1 MGKDLSSHCALLLG
15 LDDDWKVDQV
25 ALEMENRKVRSRVR
39 FFGRSLVGPSC
50 GRSASRADLAPKR
63 SWRHLDPMR
72 FETELRAR
80 VPRAD
85 RVEFSVKTCD
95 VPWAGKQS
103 PFNRR
108 FETFAVH
115 VLESTA
121 TVKAAA
127 TLAL

>member
-1 MGKDLSSHCALLLG
+1 MGQDLSSHCALLLG

-25 ALEMENRKVRSRVR
+25 ALEMENRKVRIRVG
-39 FFGRSLVGPSC
+39 FCGRSLVGPSC
-50 GRSASRADLAPKR
+50 GRSASRADLAPER
-63 SWRHLDPMR
+63 SLRHLDSMR
-72 FETELRAR
+72 FETQLRAR

-85 RVEFSVKTCD
+85 RVEFGVKTCE
-95 VPWAGKQS
+95 VPWAGKS
-103 PFNRR
+103 PFNWR